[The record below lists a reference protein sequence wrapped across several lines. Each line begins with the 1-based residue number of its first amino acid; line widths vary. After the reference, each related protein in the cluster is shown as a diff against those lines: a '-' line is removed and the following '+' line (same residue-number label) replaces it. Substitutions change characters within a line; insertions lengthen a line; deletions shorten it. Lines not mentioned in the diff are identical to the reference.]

1 MGLESAILTSSLG
14 GFLIT
19 LKWRATVWL
28 PAFLLAHLSLFSR
41 SYAHFYQLSHSNILS
56 LSKLSFI
63 VKLQGLPIIQR
74 IKSWSLSNQGPTQY
88 GQQLLCDSPL
98 FQNKDTWTLGLRH
111 LTPIWILSLSYSPMR
126 NRSNSL
132 IPSQFDAKKEKKKK
146 HTKNQPTTKQIKTN
160 KKIICYHLLLL
171 ELSCSFYYC
180 EHACL
185 ISAFWLLIITKVKH
199 HVFT

>member
-1 MGLESAILTSSLG
+1 MTVFKFSIIQIGVWRPLKSESHWSLLKWRLGASSDSLSQNLWSMGLESAILTSSLG

-132 IPSQFDAKKEKKKK
+132 IPSQFDAKKEKKN
-146 HTKNQPTTKQIKTN
+146 TQKTN
-160 KKIICYHLLLL
+160 QQPNK
-171 ELSCSFYYC
+171 
-180 EHACL
+180 
-185 ISAFWLLIITKVKH
+185 
-199 HVFT
+199 